1 MYAAEP
7 APIKAA
13 GASPNVCGG
22 ACPGYTG
29 GACLHK
35 GGPASPESFG
45 PVECPHRSPFDR
57 PYSRSI
63 ILGREVPRREFEVS
77 SENTAD
83 AAEPIP
89 ERIAVATTQHAVPPS
104 RY

>member
-1 MYAAEP
+1 MH
-7 APIKAA
+7 AA
-13 GASPNVCGG
+13 GASPDKGG
-22 ACPGYTG
+22 AI
-29 GACLHK
+29 
-35 GGPASPESFG
+35 SPEYGPHPLEVFG
-45 PVECPHRSPFDR
+45 PVECPHRLPLDR

-63 ILGREVPRREFEVS
+63 ILGRDVPRREFEVS

-83 AAEPIP
+83 AAEPIR